1 MLSVQSDPFRTERTA
16 EFSVP
21 RADCDR
27 SRSHAVW
34 LGVCLLVVL
43 AAVPRFLLAGRAVP
57 ICDDGYFYLAVAE
70 ALDQGEFE
78 TALWYLNVNI
88 YPVLL
93 VAMDGLGLA
102 VLPAAKY
109 WSVTLG
115 ALTVLPLFG
124 WIRRLLDDKTAFA
137 AAAIYAVHP
146 AFIEISAEP
155 IRDSTFWFLMALSLY
170 FSWRAA
176 QEQRLWMFA
185 SAGLAVALAA
195 HTRTE
200 GWLLGL
206 PMMAWPAIRFGEAT
220 RAKRMRLGLGMLLA
234 CAMTPALLLSY
245 NLTILHNYPHWEL
258 GKLEHFRMVLEWIG
272 PEQASGPATPPA
284 AASVVPEPIPTSA
297 SPRIETPA
305 AAATIPLAAPPN
317 PSGGQASEQPPGWFS
332 VAYEYVDS
340 LVQTLKPVPLVL
352 MLIGAIAGRRLLLR
366 RENLILSAMLVAICL
381 GVWIRLTTL
390 GEINGRYFLAC
401 FFPAAGSC
409 GLGLIAVI
417 GAMERF
423 TQRFMRVSAA
433 KWAAVGLAMVI
444 GLLHM
449 TDVLD
454 DTHPSRIREA
464 RIGRA
469 LGEELGGPLEIIT
482 LPHAARVGYYA
493 NGELPSI
500 ILDDTPIEILVEE
513 RGADVAIL
521 EQEFTRERNC
531 SDLALQLLCRGWRQ
545 HDITHI
551 PDSEHFLVF
560 VKTPKTGRTASSLR
574 HASGKNR

>member
-1 MLSVQSDPFRTERTA
+1 MLSVQSDPFRTENTA
-16 EFSVP
+16 EYPAP
-21 RADCDR
+21 RADCDP

-34 LGVCLLVVL
+34 LGICLLVVL
-43 AAVPRFLLAGRAVP
+43 AAVPRFLLAARAVP

-109 WSVTLG
+109 WGVTLG

-137 AAAIYAVHP
+137 AAAIYAMHP
-146 AFIEISAEP
+146 AFIEISSEP

-176 QEQRLWMFA
+176 QEVRLGMFA
-185 SAGLAVALAA
+185 AAGLAVALAA

-206 PMMAWPAIRFGEAT
+206 PMIAWPVIRFGDAT
-220 RAKRMRLGLGMLLA
+220 RAKRIRLGLGMLLA
-234 CAMTPALLLSY
+234 AAMTPALLLAY

-272 PEQASGPATPPA
+272 PEEAPDPPTPPPV
-284 AASVVPEPIPTSA
+284 ASAIPKSIPA
-297 SPRIETPA
+297 SPPRIETPA
-305 AAATIPLAAPPN
+305 AAATIPPAAPPP
-317 PSGGQASEQPPGWFS
+317 PSGGQASEQSPGWFS
-332 VAYEYVDS
+332 VSYEYVDS
-340 LVQTLKPVPLVL
+340 LVQTLKPVPLML
-352 MLIGAIAGRRLLLR
+352 MLIGAIAGRRLLLQ

-409 GLGLIAVI
+409 GLGLVAVI
-417 GAMERF
+417 RAVERL
-423 TQRFMRVSAA
+423 TQRYTRVPAA
-433 KWAAVGLAMVI
+433 KWSAVGLAMVI
-444 GLLHM
+444 GVLHVS
-449 TDVLD
+449 DVLG
-454 DTHPSRIREA
+454 DTHPSRLREA

-469 LGEELGGPLEIIT
+469 LGEELGGSLEIIT

-500 ILDDTPIEILVEE
+500 ILDDTPIEILVEDT
-513 RGADVAIL
+513 RADVVIL
-521 EQEFTRERNC
+521 EHEFTHERNC
-531 SDLALQLLCRGWRQ
+531 ADIASQLLCREWRR

-560 VKTPKTGRTASSLR
+560 VKPPKTTRAASSLR
-574 HASGKNR
+574 EASGKNR